1 MDLPAGMGK
10 KLFVSN
16 IDFDVKE
23 DILSQM
29 FKEVGGCISVVMALD
44 RETKR
49 SKGFAFV
56 EMESDEDANRAIEQL
71 NNKVVN
77 GRPMKV
83 TEDRGKGGGGAPASD
98 AAGAEGSEG
107 GRGERRRGEFIP
119 PMQRLSLFRR
129 RKKAD
134 MFEEDPSRRIDFR
147 DVSTLGRFVSERG
160 KILSRRLT
168 GLSAYHQRRVS
179 RAIKRA
185 QQLGLM
191 PFTNIQR

>member
-1 MDLPAGMGK
+1 MGK

-23 DILSQM
+23 NVLNLM
-29 FKEVGGCISVVMALD
+29 FKEIDGCISVVMALD

-83 TEDRGKGGGGAPASD
+83 TEDRGKGGGGGATES
-98 AAGAEGSEG
+98 AGAEGGTGGGFGGREG
-107 GRGERRRGEFIP
+107 GPRRGEFIP

-160 KILSRRLT
+160 RILSRRLT

-179 RAIKRA
+179 SAIKRA